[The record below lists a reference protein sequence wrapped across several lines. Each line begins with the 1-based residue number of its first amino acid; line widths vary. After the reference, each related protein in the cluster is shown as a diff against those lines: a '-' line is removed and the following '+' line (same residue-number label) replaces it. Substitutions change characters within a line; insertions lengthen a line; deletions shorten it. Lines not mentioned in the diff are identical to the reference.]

1 MKKWLQDKTVQ
12 QNIVA
17 LTVSGII
24 LITFFYLLR
33 EINAV
38 SAALKKLLAILSPF
52 IWGLVFAFFL
62 VPLAK
67 RLEPHFPFKNRSQ
80 LRRTL
85 VAIVCILVLILVI
98 ALFFAI
104 LIPQLINSVGQLF
117 NSWQGYLD
125 GAAKWINEISGS
137 FFLSDE
143 IINDIYTFSSGL
155 FTKFFAW
162 AENYLPNIIAT
173 TMATFTGIGN
183 FLIGM
188 VVALYIL
195 IDRDHLKRELTKLSM
210 ALFSLKNHERLALI
224 VRLSIDKFS
233 NFFIGK
239 IIDSVIIGVLTFI
252 VMTILGLD
260 YSILISF
267 IVGVTNI
274 IPFFGPF
281 IGAIP
286 SILLLLIIDPWQ
298 ALIFAIAILVIQQL
312 DGNVIGPMILGD
324 SMGLSSLWIL
334 FAIIVGGAY
343 MGVLGMIVGVP
354 LFAIIY
360 YLLRD
365 FVNRRL
371 NEKGISYNDGKK
383 AE

>member
-1 MKKWLQDKTVQ
+1 
-12 QNIVA
+12 
-17 LTVSGII
+17 
-24 LITFFYLLR
+24 
-33 EINAV
+33 
-38 SAALKKLLAILSPF
+38 
-52 IWGLVFAFFL
+52 
-62 VPLAK
+62 
-67 RLEPHFPFKNRSQ
+67 
-80 LRRTL
+80 
-85 VAIVCILVLILVI
+85 
-98 ALFFAI
+98 
-104 LIPQLINSVGQLF
+104 
-117 NSWQGYLD
+117 
-125 GAAKWINEISGS
+125 
-137 FFLSDE
+137 
-143 IINDIYTFSSGL
+143 
-155 FTKFFAW
+155 
-162 AENYLPNIIAT
+162 
-173 TMATFTGIGN
+173 MATFTGIGN

>member
-1 MKKWLQDKTVQ
+1 
-12 QNIVA
+12 
-17 LTVSGII
+17 
-24 LITFFYLLR
+24 
-33 EINAV
+33 
-38 SAALKKLLAILSPF
+38 
-52 IWGLVFAFFL
+52 
-62 VPLAK
+62 
-67 RLEPHFPFKNRSQ
+67 
-80 LRRTL
+80 
-85 VAIVCILVLILVI
+85 
-98 ALFFAI
+98 
-104 LIPQLINSVGQLF
+104 
-117 NSWQGYLD
+117 
-125 GAAKWINEISGS
+125 
-137 FFLSDE
+137 
-143 IINDIYTFSSGL
+143 
-155 FTKFFAW
+155 
-162 AENYLPNIIAT
+162 
-173 TMATFTGIGN
+173 
-183 FLIGM
+183 
-188 VVALYIL
+188 
-195 IDRDHLKRELTKLSM
+195 
-210 ALFSLKNHERLALI
+210 
-224 VRLSIDKFS
+224 
-233 NFFIGK
+233 
-239 IIDSVIIGVLTFI
+239 
-252 VMTILGLD
+252 MTILGLD